1 MLVMLS
7 THLDVDMN
15 FYHEYTAYLKG
26 KNYSINLQ
34 TIDIR
39 QKKTGAKTSIPVS
52 SELKSILER
61 YDYQL
66 HRLEDQV
73 LNRYMKDIC
82 KLSGLDELI
91 EIQTTKGGTPIK
103 ERKPKWELVH
113 SQRVCHTSPRNTL
126 IIT

>member
-1 MLVMLS
+1 M
-7 THLDVDMN
+7 
-15 FYHEYTAYLKG
+15 
-26 KNYSINLQ
+26 
-34 TIDIR
+34 
-39 QKKTGAKTSIPVS
+39 S

-66 HRLEDQV
+66 PRLEDQV

-82 KLSGLDELI
+82 KLAGLDKLI

-103 ERKPKWELVH
+103 ERKTQWELTH